1 MQVSKVTSALL
12 LGGKVNVK
20 KVTLK
25 ELADFI
31 AAEKLDVVIGKDKA
45 EALNAICDAL
55 EARGDVAPE
64 ADEGPEVPDTDE
76 PVGELGEPA
85 VSGSNYLK
93 RRAGKIKAGRNEL
106 GQIPSDLKEQ
116 ASKSSYIARRFKKMN
131 PKG

>member
-1 MQVSKVTSALL
+1 VSKITSALL
-12 LGGKVNVK
+12 LGGKVDVK
-20 KVTLK
+20 KVTVE
-25 ELADFI
+25 ELDAFVAD
-31 AAEKLDVVIGKDKA
+31 ENLVVPVSGKKA
-45 EALNAICDAL
+45 DILNAICDAL

-64 ADEGPEVPDTDE
+64 SDEGFKTPATDE
-76 PVGELGEPA
+76 PAGELGEPA

-116 ASKSSYIARRFKKMN
+116 ARKSSYIARRFKKMN